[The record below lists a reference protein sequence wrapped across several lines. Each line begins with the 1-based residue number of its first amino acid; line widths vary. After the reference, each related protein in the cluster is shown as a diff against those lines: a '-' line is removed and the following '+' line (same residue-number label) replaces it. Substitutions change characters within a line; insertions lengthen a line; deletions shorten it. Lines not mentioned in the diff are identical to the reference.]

1 MTETA
6 ADEIYKIDEHR
17 FIRDWELEIQSL
29 TFRTENTFS
38 FTII

>member
-17 FIRDWELEIQSL
+17 FIREGTGNSIV
-29 TFRTENTFS
+29 N
-38 FTII
+38 IPN